1 MKRKQESKWPMV
13 ATVLA
18 LAVIGALYFR
28 GLQQPINGLHTL
40 SLPTNPT
47 PIAVPPDHDSLPMPA
62 PAAVNPIAQTEA
74 GRQLQAASPALDIGT
89 TPAQPTVASPAQPV
103 DVALAA
109 MLGSD
114 AFRQWVVNDQLI
126 DRIVVAVDNLSHE
139 KLPVRLWPLRP
150 IGGQA
155 LVNADNGSL
164 HFAADNAVRYDVYI
178 ALLKGL
184 DLKQVAALYV
194 RDYARFQQAF
204 EALGYPKAYFN
215 DRLVDVIDHL
225 LVTPEVTTPLALVQP
240 TVMYKFADEG
250 MESRSMGQ
258 KLMLRMGPVHASI
271 VKARLRELLRLISRS
286 SQ

>member
-13 ATVLA
+13 AMVVA

-28 GLQQPINGLHTL
+28 GLQQPINGLNTL
-40 SLPTNPT
+40 TLPTNPT
-47 PIAVPPDHDSLPMPA
+47 PIAVPPDHDSPTMPA
-62 PAAVNPIAQTEA
+62 PAAVNPIEQTEA
-74 GRQLQAASPALDIGT
+74 GRQLHAASPAQDTST
-89 TPAQPTVASPAQPV
+89 TPAEPTVAPSAQPF
-103 DVALAA
+103 DAALAA
-109 MLGSD
+109 LLGSD
-114 AFRQWVVNDQLI
+114 AFQQWVVSDQLI

-139 KLPVRLWPLRP
+139 KLPVRMWPLRP

-155 LVNADNGSL
+155 LVNGQNGSL
-164 HFAADNAVRYDVYI
+164 HFAAENAARYDIYI
-178 ALLKGL
+178 ALLKSL

-225 LVTPEVTTPLALVQP
+225 LVTPEPNTPLALVQP
-240 TVMYKFADEG
+240 TVMYKFADQG

-271 VKARLRELLRLISRS
+271 VKGRLRELLRLISRS
-286 SQ
+286 GQ